1 MNGDVSMGKRRE
13 NAWTAA
19 IIVLGVSIY
28 LSTLAAGFTYDDIQ
42 TILNNQTVRGPF
54 SIVKLLFRDFWGRSF
69 EHTIGTWRPV
79 ATLSFWVDW
88 HLAGGHPL
96 PFHVT
101 NLIAYGSL
109 LVIANAFLARWGGD
123 RLTVHARLLA
133 VAAFA
138 ALVIHVDVVPGATG
152 RTEMFAAAFSLGA
165 MLVAM
170 PERLPLRPWRM
181 LVATALLTLA
191 MASKESAF
199 PMAIV
204 VPWMVGRY
212 LRRNGTFAWRPF
224 TVFTL
229 ACLTVLGGMTIFR
242 MGRLPFAKVSP
253 ALQPDNPLVVM
264 PWWEQKL
271 AAAEVFTHY
280 LEHTLTGLDL
290 VPDYSYFAVPV
301 LEGGPGL
308 RVALGSL
315 VIAALVFVTVRG
327 WRAWPLATDALV
339 GFAGAFLAA
348 SHFVVPASA
357 MLADRLFFFPSF
369 WLTVIVAVLLD
380 QLPKLTPG
388 STQSVRRIGVRR
400 IAALGIAG
408 WIVVQGIIAT
418 AAATMW
424 RDDSVLFTQAI
435 QTYPHVSRTRVNFSL
450 ALASAGRYEDAAWH
464 LVLSRAYYVR
474 FPHPIAPDDFPLSW
488 DDLPV
493 PLRLQSLREHLGD
506 ALFVTVLNSALETC
520 RTWNLH
526 AQAQVIGYWRSLMIA
541 ERTDAADTPS
551 AADAAP
557 MHSGAVPPASTPPTP
572 DTETRTPAPPPASA
586 PPGSPAATAYPPSPR
601 TSP

>member
-1 MNGDVSMGKRRE
+1 VEWNLRIDGQDWPRLRFRESRRMNGDIRMGKRRE
-13 NAWTAA
+13 KAWTAA

-54 SIVKLLFRDFWGRSF
+54 SVEKLLLRDFWGRSF
-69 EHTIGTWRPV
+69 EQTIGTWRPV
-79 ATLSFWVDW
+79 ATLSFWLDW
-88 HLAGGHPL
+88 HLAEGHPL

-109 LVIANAFLARWGGD
+109 LVITNAFLARWGGD

-170 PERLPLRPWRM
+170 PERSPLRPWRM
-181 LVATALLTLA
+181 LVATAFLTLA

-212 LRRNGTFAWRPF
+212 LRRNGVFTWRPF
-224 TVFTL
+224 TLFTL

-290 VPDYSYFAVPV
+290 VPDYSYFAVSV
-301 LEGGPGL
+301 LDGGPGP
-308 RVALGSL
+308 RVALGAFA
-315 VIAALVFVTVRG
+315 IAALAFLTVRG
-327 WRAWPLATDALV
+327 WRACPLATDAVV

-348 SHFVVPASA
+348 SHFLVPASA

-388 STQSVRRIGVRR
+388 SPLSAHRIGVRR
-400 IAALGIAG
+400 LAAVGIAA

-424 RDDSVLFTQAI
+424 RDDAVLFTQAI
-435 QTYPHVSRTRVNFSL
+435 QTYPTVSRTRVNFSQT
-450 ALASAGRYEDAAWH
+450 LASAGRHEEAAWH
-464 LVLSRAYYVR
+464 LLLSRAYYAR
-474 FPHPIAPDDFPLSW
+474 FPHPIRQDDFPLWW
-488 DDLPV
+488 DDLPI
-493 PLRLQSLREHLGD
+493 PLRLNALRERLGD
-506 ALFVTVLNSALETC
+506 SMFATVIDSALAFC
-520 RTWNLH
+520 ATWRLH
-526 AQAQVIGYWRSLMIA
+526 PQAAVLRSWRSLLN
-541 ERTDAADTPS
+541 RPDS
-551 AADAAP
+551 
-557 MHSGAVPPASTPPTP
+557 PALPVI
-572 DTETRTPAPPPASA
+572 PPP
-586 PPGSPAATAYPPSPR
+586 PLP
-601 TSP
+601 